1 MKNKI
6 KPLTISIIAGIL
18 LGTVLF
24 IVISALSTNSGCK
37 HNLIKTVEK
46 QATCVS
52 QGIYKFKCS
61 NCDYSKEETYT
72 LEILSGEAV
81 FDLAKDS
88 AAEIITYDKTG
99 AEFAMGSG
107 FVYKN
112 DGQIITN
119 YHVIE
124 EAYSADVIIENN
136 KYPVLKVLSYDIN
149 RDIAVLK
156 INATNLKELPIC
168 SQPLKTGS
176 QIYAIG
182 SSKGFTATFTQGIV
196 TTSSRIID
204 NVSYIQHDAPISS
217 GNSGGPLL
225 NGFGEIVGINT
236 MTAKESQNLNFA
248 IAVKEIDNLSF
259 SSPMTLSEVADKE
272 CNPFKKLK
280 NHIINN
286 GELSDDRTFFTV
298 LTGTERLK
306 NYNAIRGINYSISSN
321 KLNLLLSFDTFFL
334 IIEIDEQ
341 TANHIWSMTESS
353 NSYNMQGSLNG
364 RTFSSNST
372 YLSYS
377 YTNIGNY
384 SVNKSFNEL
393 AVSMA
398 KYLLSY
404 LTQDLSPINVTA
416 QDLGFKNF

>member
-24 IVISALSTNSGCK
+24 IVISALSANSGCK

-88 AAEIITYDKTG
+88 TAEIITYDKTG
-99 AEFAMGSG
+99 SEFAMGSG

-124 EAYSADVIIENN
+124 EAYSANVIIENN
-136 KYPVLKVLSYDIN
+136 KYSVLKVLSYDIN

-156 INATNLKELPIC
+156 IGATNLKELPIC

-196 TTSSRIID
+196 TTSSRTID

-259 SSPMTLSEVADKE
+259 SSPMTLSEVTDKE
-272 CNPFKKLK
+272 CNPFSKLK
-280 NHIINN
+280 NYVKSE
-286 GELSDDRTFFTV
+286 GEFDDNVYTMV
-298 LTGTERLK
+298 SGYEYID
-306 NYNAIRGINYSISSN
+306 NYKAIRGISYSLISN
-321 KLNLLLSFDTFFL
+321 KFDLLLSYRKRL
-334 IIEIDEQ
+334 LSIEINEQ
-341 TANHIWSMTESS
+341 TACHDWCLSDFS
-353 NSYNMQGSLNG
+353 NNYIMEGFLVG
-364 RTFSSNST
+364 FSFSADST
-372 YLSYS
+372 YLL
-377 YTNIGNY
+377 YTYINIGDY
-384 SVNKSFNEL
+384 SMKNSFNEL

-398 KYLLSY
+398 QYMLFY

-416 QDLGFKNF
+416 RNLGFENF